1 MFVQKGRGIKKLK
14 MEEKHQKTAKGGQC
28 RRKRTPNPS
37 CCPLLWDLTE

>member
-28 RRKRTPNPS
+28 RRKRRLIQAVAHYCGT
-37 CCPLLWDLTE
+37 